1 MRRLNSALGALA
13 ALMGA
18 GGVALAAAATH
29 TGGGE
34 MGQTAAYFLIL
45 HGAALLGVTAGIG
58 AFAADAALARGLALA
73 GAGLGLGAIIFA
85 ADLATRAFAGG
96 RLFPLAAPIG
106 GSLMILAWLALAA
119 VFIFSATRRRG

>member
-1 MRRLNSALGALA
+1 MQRLNSALGALA

-18 GGVALAAAATH
+18 GGVALAAATAH
-29 TGGGE
+29 ADGGE

-45 HGAALLGVTAGIG
+45 HAAALLGLTG
-58 AFAADAALARGLALA
+58 AAARGVLFV

-85 ADLATRAFAGG
+85 ADLATRAFAGA

-119 VFIFSATRRRG
+119 VFIFSAARRRN